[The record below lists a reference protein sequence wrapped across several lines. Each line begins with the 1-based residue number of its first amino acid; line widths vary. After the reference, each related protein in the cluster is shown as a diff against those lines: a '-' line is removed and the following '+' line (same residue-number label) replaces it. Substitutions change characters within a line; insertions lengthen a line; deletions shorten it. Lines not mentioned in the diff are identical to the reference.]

1 MRISRNRIVSVI
13 TGCLLAIPALGYA
26 QEQWERDGEI
36 EDVEIE
42 IVRERQ
48 IVLPKASRNFEKVP
62 PRPVEPIEPAISYN
76 FRNLSFSVP
85 DYKANIRPLKLKQ
98 EEISKIYGNFISA
111 GFGNFASPYL
121 NAWLNTKRDKS
132 KFFGARIFHRSFGKG
147 PVDGKNSANGNT
159 DIKLFGSA
167 FGKSLTA
174 EGGLNYE
181 NTNGYFYGYTPGL
194 ETKRDSIRQIYN
206 RFSMGGALSNTRPA
220 DFNYLFRADFS
231 YLTDHYNAAESDFS
245 FGFGSS
251 YKINDKSAVKLASN
265 YSMIARKDAL
275 IEATPRHLFKIL
287 PSYQFSPLE
296 NLSITLG
303 ARAVLENDTIRSKS
317 IHLYPDIMASFNL
330 TKFIKTYAWLT
341 GDMEKVSLHTLSS
354 ENIWI
359 NSNINIFHTNK
370 SIELVTGIQGK
381 LGGQLSFD
389 VGLSAANLKDLYFY
403 QNAVADRAKFDLV
416 YDQGNTKR
424 VNFFGE
430 VGLNKNEVVRL
441 SLRGDYYAY
450 STDQQPEAWHRP
462 TYKFNLNSGF
472 NIYQK
477 VVLNVGFIG
486 QGGMKALDNE
496 TAQVV
501 NLDPG
506 IDLNMQA
513 TYHLSKQ
520 VSAFLKFEN
529 MLSNDYP
536 IYFNYPV
543 RGFQVLGGVSW
554 SF

>member
-1 MRISRNRIVSVI
+1 MIISKKNTSS
-13 TGCLLAIPALGYA
+13 LLACCLIIVPLMGYT
-26 QEQWERDGEI
+26 QEQWEKDGEI

-48 IVLPKASRNFEKVP
+48 IVLPKANRNFEKVS
-62 PRPVEPIEPAISYN
+62 PRPVEPIEPSISYN
-76 FRNLSFSVP
+76 FRNLNFSVP

-98 EEISKIYGNFISA
+98 EEIPRIYGNFISA

-132 KFFGARIFHRSFGKG
+132 RFIGAQVFHRSFGKG
-147 PVDGKNSANGNT
+147 PVDSKNSANGNT
-159 DIKLFGSA
+159 DVKLFGSA
-167 FGKSLTA
+167 FSQSLTA
-174 EGGLNYE
+174 EGTLNYE

-194 ETKRDSIRQIYN
+194 ETDRDSIRQVYN
-206 RFSMGGALSNTRPA
+206 RFSMGGALSNTKPA
-220 DFNYLFRADFS
+220 DFNYIFRGDFS
-231 YLTDHYNAAESDFS
+231 YLTDNYEASESDISLDFNSS
-245 FGFGSS
+245 F
-251 YKINDKSAVKLASN
+251 KINDKSEIKLTSSYAL
-265 YSMIARKDAL
+265 IARKDAL
-275 IEATPRHLFKIL
+275 VEATPRHLFKVS
-287 PSYQFSPLE
+287 PFYQFYPME
-296 NLSITLG
+296 NLLITLG

-317 IHLYPDIMASFNL
+317 VHLYPNLKAALNL
-330 TKFIKTYAWLT
+330 TKSITTYAWLT
-341 GDMEKVSLHTLSS
+341 GDMEKVSLHSLSA
-354 ENIWI
+354 ENFWV

-370 SIELVTGIQGK
+370 SIELITGIQGK

-389 VGLSAANLKDLYFY
+389 VGMSASNLKDLYFY

-450 STDQQPEAWHRP
+450 STDQQTEAWHRP
-462 TYKFNLNSGF
+462 MYKFNLNSGF

-501 NLDPG
+501 DLDPG
-506 IDLNMQA
+506 IDLNLHA
-513 TYHLSKQ
+513 TYHFSKQ